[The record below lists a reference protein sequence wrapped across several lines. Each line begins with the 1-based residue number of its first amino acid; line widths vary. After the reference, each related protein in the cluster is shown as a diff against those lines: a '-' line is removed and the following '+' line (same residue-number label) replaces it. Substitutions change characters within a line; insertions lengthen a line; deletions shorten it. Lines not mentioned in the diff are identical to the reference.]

1 MFGHHDDYDDGQ
13 QPPQDNA
20 DASAPPAEEGLAV
33 NNAAAD
39 QPVEQPAP
47 ATPDTNEAPDAET
60 IHPNPDHAAANPAPP
75 TSDDG
80 QAAGDDGDSQGQ
92 DWQHPD
98 TPAADDQ
105 DQIAD
110 IISPAGGFPKR
121 PTYQYPKGAPVPS
134 SPGNSPANADD
145 PLNPELIDIRHR
157 ALDELAPLLDELDL
171 PPEDKFRTIMMIIQ
185 NSDDERLVKAA
196 YEAAHAIEDEK
207 ARAQAL
213 LDIINEVNYF
223 TQPPDSDSQN

>member
-1 MFGHHDDYDDGQ
+1 MFGHHDDHDDDQ

-20 DASAPPAEEGLAV
+20 DVPAAPAEEGLAV
-33 NNAAAD
+33 NNAASD

-47 ATPDTNEAPDAET
+47 ANDEASDAGA
-60 IHPNPDHAAANPAPP
+60 IHPNPGHAAADPAPSASDDSQAA
-75 TSDDG
+75 SDDG
-80 QAAGDDGDSQGQ
+80 DGQGQ
-92 DWQHPD
+92 DWQHPGI
-98 TPAADDQ
+98 PIADNQ

-121 PTYQYPKGAPVPS
+121 PTYQYPKGGPAPG
-134 SPGNSPANADD
+134 SPPANVDD

-196 YEAAHAIEDEK
+196 YEAAHAIED
-207 ARAQAL
+207 
-213 LDIINEVNYF
+213 
-223 TQPPDSDSQN
+223 